1 MDPSSNIEENIEE
14 GRGAYQVGGFHP
26 VYVGDLY
33 HGKYEVLS
41 KIGYGVYSTV
51 WLVRDREEQADEK
64 KYRALKVL
72 SAECYGQ
79 GTDIFEREILRHL
92 RNGSQTE
99 AGYRYVCHLIDD
111 FEHKGPN
118 GTHVCLIFELMG
130 ETLASFGVWLA
141 NQRIPYELMRKWTL
155 QLIYAL
161 DFAHGCNVIHTDLKP
176 DNIFVKYRDFSLIE
190 KDYLVEMPLPKQNRD
205 EESYTPV
212 MSVPLRWSYFNED
225 QGKDVFGFDI
235 VLGDWGVS
243 SWADKHLTE
252 FIQPVK
258 LRAPECLIQ
267 APWDAKVD
275 VWNLGAIVLELYRNV
290 RMFSGRIRPDGRYDV
305 RQHLAEIADFFG
317 PFPQDLLQRGS
328 QSLVKDFFD
337 DEGRVKGAQ
346 PVTRP
351 GLSSEYF
358 TPGMDED
365 LRRDFVAFMQAVMKI
380 NPRERPSPEEML
392 KLPWLDAKGTG
403 NTSGT
408 QT

>member
-1 MDPSSNIEENIEE
+1 MSTHESQNAMGPSSNIQEDVEE

-26 VYVGDLY
+26 V
-33 HGKYEVLS
+33 
-41 KIGYGVYSTV
+41 
-51 WLVRDREEQADEK
+51 ADEK
-64 KYRALKVL
+64 KYRALKIL

-92 RNGSQTE
+92 RNGDQTE

-118 GTHVCLIFELMG
+118 GTHVCLVFELMG

-161 DFAHGCNVIHTDLKP
+161 NFAHGYLKP
-176 DNIFVKYRDFSLIE
+176 DNIFVKYRDFSLVE

-212 MSVPLRWSYFNED
+212 RSVPLRWSYFNED

-252 FIQPVK
+252 LIQPVK

-317 PFPQDLLQRGS
+317 PFPQELLERGS
-328 QSLVKDFFD
+328 QSLVKEFFD
-337 DEGRVKGAQ
+337 DEGKVKGAQ

-358 TPGMDED
+358 TPEMDED
-365 LRRDFVAFMQAVMKI
+365 LRRDFVAFMQGVMKI

-403 NTSGT
+403 DTSGT